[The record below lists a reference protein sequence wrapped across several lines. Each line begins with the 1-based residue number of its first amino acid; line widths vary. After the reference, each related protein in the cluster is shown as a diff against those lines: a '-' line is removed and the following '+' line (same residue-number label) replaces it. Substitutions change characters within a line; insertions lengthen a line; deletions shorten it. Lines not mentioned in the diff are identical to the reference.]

1 MSLNSVSTFAS
12 CAPIRRNMA
21 KVFGGFPPCHKSS
34 PSPPS
39 SSLVAPVQPSTS
51 PAAAAADARRSS
63 LYWNTPLVK
72 PGMIRPM

>member
-12 CAPIRRNMA
+12 CAPTHNTA

-34 PSPPS
+34 PS

-51 PAAAAADARRSS
+51 PAAAAADADARRSS
-63 LYWNTPLVK
+63 LYWNTPSVK

>member
-12 CAPIRRNMA
+12 CAPTHNTA

-34 PSPPS
+34 SPSSS

-51 PAAAAADARRSS
+51 PAAASAAAVRRSS
-63 LYWNTPLVK
+63 LYWNTPSVK
-72 PGMIRPM
+72 PGMISPM

>member
-12 CAPIRRNMA
+12 CTPIRRNMA
-21 KVFGGFPPCHKSS
+21 KVFGGFPPCHKL
-34 PSPPS
+34 
-39 SSLVAPVQPSTS
+39 SLVAPVQPSTS

-63 LYWNTPLVK
+63 LYWNTPTVK

>member
-12 CAPIRRNMA
+12 CAPTHNTA
-21 KVFGGFPPCHKSS
+21 KVFGGFPPCHKS
-34 PSPPS
+34 S

-51 PAAAAADARRSS
+51 PAAADAARRSS
-63 LYWNTPLVK
+63 LYWNTPTLK

>member
-34 PSPPS
+34 

-51 PAAAAADARRSS
+51 PADADAARRSS
-63 LYWNTPLVK
+63 LYWNTPSVK